1 MTFRVPRFIN
11 KWRPPGY
18 GPSNRKRRNL
28 RTNSRHE
35 AFLGMLN
42 GAAPPSGDAQPRNR
56 ISIPYF
62 EKQPILERGLQFVPA
77 DLEGLRI
84 SPYAAKAGDFTEVC
98 PIV

>member
-1 MTFRVPRFIN
+1 MTFRAPRFIN

-18 GPSNRKRRNL
+18 GPSNFKCRNL

-35 AFLGMLN
+35 TFLGMLN
-42 GAAPPSGDAQPRNR
+42 CTAPPSGDAQPRNR

-62 EKQPILERGLQFVPA
+62 KKQPILKRGLQFVPA
-77 DLEGLRI
+77 GLEGLCVP
-84 SPYAAKAGDFTEVC
+84 PYTTKAGDFSEVC